1 MYNKKEAIIVNLK
14 RENEFI
20 EFKESLS
27 QLSRGVESLAAMLNK
42 HGRGTVLFGVKDNG
56 DVIGVDLGNKTLK
69 DISATVASKIK
80 PVIIPSI
87 TEEEY
92 EDKVVI
98 KLEATG
104 FKKPYSADGN
114 YLIRS
119 GNENKKIDPD
129 IMKELLFSSS
139 IESMVEIESFDQ
151 ELTFNQLKQLYII
164 HGLSINDASFYKN
177 VGVLTKNKKF
187 NLLGYILSDNN
198 DCSIKVVRF
207 AGIDKS
213 EMISRNEYGYR
224 CLVLALQAALDYVLS
239 FNETRVEL
247 SGNAV
252 RKEMRLFDEVCLRE
266 AWSNACLHTRWDK
279 MIPPAIYI
287 FKDRIEII
295 STGGLPIDYSLDE
308 FYEGVSN
315 PINRQLQKVLGQL
328 GIVEQTGH
336 GVPEI
341 VKHYGK
347 GAFDITDNHIVV
359 TLKFPFEL
367 KNEGTIFSSLSDSQT
382 KVLKAIMSNLSIT
395 TEEISKVVG
404 LGTSRV
410 AVILKEFKELGI
422 IERNGAR
429 KNGYWKVL
437 K

>member
-1 MYNKKEAIIVNLK
+1 MNLK
-14 RENEFI
+14 RENESL
-20 EFKESLS
+20 EFKVSLS
-27 QLSRGVESLAAMLNK
+27 QLSRGVESLVAMLNK
-42 HGRGTVLFGVKDNG
+42 HGKGTVLFGVKDNG
-56 DVIGVDLGNKTLK
+56 DVVGVDLGNKTLK

-80 PVIIPSI
+80 PAIVPIIA
-87 TEEEY
+87 EEEY
-92 EDKVVI
+92 GDKTIV
-98 KLEATG
+98 KLEAAG
-104 FKKPYSADGN
+104 FNKPYSADEN

-119 GNENKKIDPD
+119 GTENKKIDPE

-151 ELTFNQLKQLYII
+151 ELTFNQLKQLYIM
-164 HGLSINDASFYKN
+164 HGLSINDTSFYKN
-177 VGVLTKNKKF
+177 IGVLTKNKKF

-207 AGIDKS
+207 AGKDKS

-224 CLVLALQAALDYVLS
+224 CLVLALTAALDYVLS

-247 SGNAV
+247 TGNAV
-252 RKEMRLFDEVCLRE
+252 RKEMRLFDEICLRE

-287 FKDRIEII
+287 YKDRIEII

-341 VKHYGK
+341 VKRYGK
-347 GAFDITDNHIVV
+347 EAFDITDNHIVV
-359 TLKFPFEL
+359 TLRFPFEL
-367 KNEGTIFSSLSDSQT
+367 NNEGTIFSSLSKSQA
-382 KVLKAIMSNLSIT
+382 KVLKAIMSDLSIT

-410 AVILKEFKELGI
+410 AVILKELKELGI
-422 IERNGAR
+422 LERDGSR